1 MYSSKIIQMEAD
13 FNLSSTQ
20 IQAHVRDMD
29 TSMRKY
35 KALKRSNPAEYRKKV
50 SEENDL
56 LYNRFP
62 TIFEM
67 HIEGKLDNT
76 FFEMLKLKRK
86 IETGEMTE
94 HDASVLIGQKLF
106 DRYVGPVVNKTPP
119 PAPPKSYAEYYKE
132 TNESSS
138 NTEEGEN
145 SN

>member
-1 MYSSKIIQMEAD
+1 MQPD

-20 IQAHVRDMD
+20 IQAYVREMD
-29 TSMRKY
+29 TSIRKH

-50 SEENDL
+50 AEENDL

-67 HIEGKLDNT
+67 HIEGKLDDT

-106 DRYVGPVVNKTPP
+106 DRYVGPVVNKTPA
-119 PAPPKSYAEYYKE
+119 PAPAKSYAEYYKE
-132 TNESSS
+132 TNESRDGNEKS
-138 NTEEGEN
+138 
-145 SN
+145 